1 MYLRKEQIQSLLDC
15 EDNLINVSVF
25 VNKLYS
31 LCETL
36 DLTNL
41 DKELNYSEIDW
52 EFERFFD
59 M

>member
-15 EDNLINVSVF
+15 EDNLIDISVF
-25 VNKLYS
+25 VNKLYD

-41 DKELNYSEIDW
+41 DKELNNSEIDW